1 MMPDEMADKLREEA
15 AAFFA
20 AHPEAIAFETTAHG
34 MRARAVPWDGARMGL
49 RVLMWTQG
57 EDRRKEPT
65 YDSDPSA
72 PGHERPT
79 KARVPTVTRER
90 AREIIQEVTRRTPTS
105 EVEVIRVLEGWVF
118 RAGFDDELR
127 YYLFAGDGSTS
138 KQDWAQ
144 RLQDICSEP

>member
-34 MRARAVPWDGARMGL
+34 IRPRAVPWDGARMGL

-65 YDSDPSA
+65 YDSDPPV

-79 KARVPTVTRER
+79 KARVPTATR
-90 AREIIQEVTRRTPTS
+90 
-105 EVEVIRVLEGWVF
+105 
-118 RAGFDDELR
+118 
-127 YYLFAGDGSTS
+127 DGGGEAI
-138 KQDWAQ
+138 KAV
-144 RLQDICSEP
+144 RGRN